1 MERRSLPSQVELRVG
16 FMEHPAR
23 RNQLTP
29 EEERALGHTQHTGCT
44 EASTNPGTHRLAMGQ
59 GQEKEANGN
68 LEECR
73 GRYMCAILRSPLE
86 LPREVRKDLAFLLSR
101 RGAEAGERKDNYISL
116 SSYFYSALD

>member
-16 FMEHPAR
+16 FMEHPPR
-23 RNQLTP
+23 RNQRTP
-29 EEERALGHTQHTGCT
+29 EELWAIHNTLAVLKQAPTQAGI
-44 EASTNPGTHRLAMGQ
+44 HRLAMGQ
-59 GQEKEANGN
+59 WQEKEANGN

-73 GRYMCAILRSPLE
+73 GQYIYAILWSPLE